1 MNSQHS
7 LPPPELFDPTDDMH
21 HRSPEMIQEETTEVI
36 PDQSPEKIE
45 VEETEQVNYN
55 KANKKGTAM
64 HIICNA
70 VPFLLALTVF
80 FIISRSV

>member
-21 HRSPEMIQEETTEVI
+21 HRSPEMIQEETTDVI

-55 KANKKGTAM
+55 NANKKGTAM
-64 HIICNA
+64 RIA

>member
-1 MNSQHS
+1 MDSVNSQHS

-55 KANKKGTAM
+55 KASKKGTAM
-64 HIICNA
+64 HS
-70 VPFLLALTVF
+70 PFFVGLNSIF
-80 FIISRSV
+80 HYFKK